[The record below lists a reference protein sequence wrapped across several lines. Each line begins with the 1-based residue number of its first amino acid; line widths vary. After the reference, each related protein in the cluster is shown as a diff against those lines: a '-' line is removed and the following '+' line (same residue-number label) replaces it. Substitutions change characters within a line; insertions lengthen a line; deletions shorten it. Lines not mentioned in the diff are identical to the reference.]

1 MRLREDLAERPPR
14 APDAPAPEP
23 DLLLRLQRTA
33 GNHAVAAMLQRTRT
47 GSGARDGTRKRGRER
62 DAKVHDLTEPGEG
75 LTDRDIEPAGQYA
88 EDYEAALREFAE
100 ATDEMDF
107 SGGGSHPR
115 FDEECWTCAVIGNAP
130 RRAEA
135 ALRGHPALIK
145 QWDAFVDATEDVEL
159 EYTLKPGVRPSF
171 AIREIPAH
179 PDRWALDCVDYV
191 VAAKLYAECVAGSDL
206 TFDLKYANVGTRLK
220 PRQLKMARHKTSK
233 LTASDFWR
241 RKGQGLEFKSKTTN
255 QMTRIAPANAHR
267 EAEFLASVPIG
278 ARVMWTT
285 THPDAA
291 DDMVNENTIK
301 IGDDLY
307 AAHPLGNL
315 SGREVRD
322 EMVADDD
329 DELTPEERLAQI
341 AQHISLA
348 EVEWYDRH

>member
-1 MRLREDLAERPPR
+1 VRARDERAETPR
-14 APDAPAPEP
+14 RVAEPEPAPEP
-23 DLLLRLQRTA
+23 ALLLQLQRTA
-33 GNHAVAAMLQRTRT
+33 GNHAVTALLQRAPGSRERTR
-47 GSGARDGTRKRGRER
+47 RRGRER
-62 DAKVHDLTEPGEG
+62 DAKVHNLTEPEEG
-75 LTDRDIEPAGQYA
+75 SSERDIELAGEYD

-107 SGGGSHPR
+107 SGTGTQPR
-115 FDEECWTCAVIGNAP
+115 FDEECWTCVVIGTLHGGQK
-130 RRAEA
+130 RRYSDI
-135 ALRGHPALIK
+135 PALVK
-145 QWDAFVDATEDVEL
+145 QWEAFMDATEDVEL

-171 AIREIPAH
+171 AIREIQAH
-179 PDRWALDCVDYV
+179 PDRWALDCIDYV

-206 TFDLKYANVGTRLK
+206 TFDLKYTNVGTRLK
-220 PRQLKMARHKTSK
+220 PRRLKMAQHKTAK

-241 RKGQGLEFKSKTTN
+241 RKGQGLEFKSKTSG
-255 QMTRIAPANAHR
+255 QMTGFAPANARR
-267 EAEFLASVPIG
+267 EDEFLASVPIG

-315 SGREVRD
+315 SGAKVRD
-322 EMVADDD
+322 EMVAEDD
-329 DELTPEERLAQI
+329 DELTPEQRLAQVVE
-341 AQHISLA
+341 HIYLA